1 VKQFVM
7 HLVESYGYPGIFGT
21 LVIGIFGA
29 PIPDE
34 ILLSFAGYLAFKGE
48 LKLHLAILTAFL
60 GSICG
65 ISLSYG
71 VGRFFGLY
79 LFEKYGRFVRITPER
94 MRLAHDWFG
103 RYGKWTLVAGYFI
116 PGLRHLIACLAGASR
131 LGFSTFALFAF
142 TGGLFWTGSYIIFGY
157 YMGKDWNR
165 LSEKL
170 HQHLLIGSIAV
181 AAALLGWFLIR
192 RILVKCRTKEK
203 G

>member
-1 VKQFVM
+1 V
-7 HLVESYGYPGIFGT
+7 SYGYFGIFGA

-34 ILLSFAGYLAFKGE
+34 ILLSYAGYLAFKGE
-48 LKLHLAILTAFL
+48 MQLHLAMLTAFL
-60 GSICG
+60 GSVCG

-71 VGRFFGLY
+71 LGRSFGLY

-94 MRLAHDWFG
+94 LQKAHDWFG
-103 RYGKWTLVAGYFI
+103 RYGKWTLMVGYFI
-116 PGLRHLIACLAGASR
+116 PGVRHLVACLAGTSR
-131 LGFSTFALFAF
+131 VSFSIFALFAY
-142 TGGLFWTGSYIIFGY
+142 TGGLLWTCSYILFGY

-170 HQHLLIGSIAV
+170 HHHLLLGSIIVACAV
-181 AAALLGWFLIR
+181 LGWFLIR
-192 RILVKCRTKEK
+192 RLWVKGRIKEK